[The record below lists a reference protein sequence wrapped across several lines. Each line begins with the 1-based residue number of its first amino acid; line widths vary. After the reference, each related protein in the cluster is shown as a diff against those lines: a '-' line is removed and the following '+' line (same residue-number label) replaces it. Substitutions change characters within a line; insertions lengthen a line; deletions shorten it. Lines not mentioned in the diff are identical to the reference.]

1 VKRVLVTGNGKSG
14 SYRIRAEQL
23 GLAIGAEVIPH
34 ALPAKPYD
42 LAIVVKRVDPRSIAA
57 LRAKR
62 IPIVYDVVDAWSQP
76 NGNLWARADCMA
88 WLREQLKVVK
98 PYAVV
103 AATRAMAAD
112 IEEVGFKGP
121 VLALPHH
128 ARPGMALNQIRH
140 RVEVVGYDGAI
151 QYLGKWQPIL
161 EAECKRRGWRFVVN
175 PEQLA
180 DLDIVVALREANG
193 YAPTAW
199 KSGIKL
205 ANAMGS
211 GTPFIGCR
219 EAGYR
224 ETDNGSALW
233 ACSRT
238 ELSGAFDELTD
249 FAMRLLVSEEL
260 RAATPRLEDVAAK
273 YREWLERI

>member
-1 VKRVLVTGNGKSG
+1 MPSNPYALAVIVKRL
-14 SYRIRAEQL
+14 
-23 GLAIGAEVIPH
+23 
-34 ALPAKPYD
+34 
-42 LAIVVKRVDPRSIAA
+42 DPRSMAA
-57 LRAKR
+57 MRAMR
-62 IPIVYDVVDAWSQP
+62 IPIVYDVVDAWPQP
-76 NGNLWARADCMA
+76 HGNLWSRAECMV
-88 WLREQLKVVK
+88 WLREQLKAVK

-128 ARPGMALNQIRH
+128 ARPGMALNPIRH
-140 RVEVVGYDGAI
+140 RVEVVGYEGGV

-161 EAECKRRGWRFVVN
+161 DAECKRRGWRFAVN
-175 PEQLA
+175 PDQLA

-193 YAPTAW
+193 YAPQTW

-205 ANAMGS
+205 ANAQGS

-233 ACSRT
+233 AGSRA

-273 YREWLERI
+273 YREWLEAL